1 MPSLDKQSQHGF
13 DWQGIVRTLLVEI
26 LVLLALAGAF
36 VGYLN
41 WSSEVNVTEFMAAS
55 KTSVVDSNHRPQ
67 FSIPVQAVKGR
78 TSCDRKS

>member
-1 MPSLDKQSQHGF
+1 MPSLDKQSHHRF
-13 DWQGIVRTLLVEI
+13 DWPGIVRTLLVEA

-41 WSSEVNVTEFMAAS
+41 WSSNVNVTEFMAEGKS
-55 KTSVVDSNHRPQ
+55 LVDPQHRPP
-67 FSIPVQAVKGR
+67 SSLPVQTAKGR